1 MFISRLTVLFM
12 CIYTFV
18 ASICYVNGES
28 MWPTLYNGDIV
39 LVNRLDRNYEH
50 GDIVVTDATN
60 SFREHLVKRVVAI
73 GGDEVDISDN
83 GELLINGEVS
93 QYNFENGVF
102 GDIEYPFTVPEG
114 SLFLMGDNRNH
125 STDSRF
131 KSLGAIRKENI
142 VGTVIWHTKH
152 NEKQ

>member
-39 LVNRLDRNYEH
+39 LVNRLDKNYEH

-93 QYNFENGVF
+93 QYNFEN
-102 GDIEYPFTVPEG
+102 T
-114 SLFLMGDNRNH
+114 
-125 STDSRF
+125 
-131 KSLGAIRKENI
+131 
-142 VGTVIWHTKH
+142 
-152 NEKQ
+152 